1 MKKSILFVSGAMMI
15 LMLVLVGLATM
26 ELSKTMDT
34 LSIRVHSD
42 ASEQILARNGGNKIG
57 LEDSE
62 NTSPE
67 NTSPESASPESASPN
82 NASPE
87 PTSPEKEKNLDD
99 VLIAYAPD
107 SSYAK
112 PLGETK
118 THDRASDK
126 SQTLLTTIMLQ
137 VATISIMTIV
147 ALLMGT
153 MVWRQVRRS
162 KDSDKRHA
170 KDDFRVK
177 TSLALESDNRWRDG
191 NSH

>member
-1 MKKSILFVSGAMMI
+1 MKKSILFVTGAMMI

-67 NTSPESASPESASPN
+67 NTSPESASPN

-87 PTSPEKEKNLDD
+87 PTSPKKEKNLDD

-107 SSYAK
+107 PSYAK

-162 KDSDKRHA
+162 KDFDKRHA